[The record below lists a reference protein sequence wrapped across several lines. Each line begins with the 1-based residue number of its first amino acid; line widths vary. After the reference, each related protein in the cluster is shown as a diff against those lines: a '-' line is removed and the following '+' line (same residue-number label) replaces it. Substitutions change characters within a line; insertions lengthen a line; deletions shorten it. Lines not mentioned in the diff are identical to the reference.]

1 MVREANNRINRKRAY
16 FLFILFVAAFA
27 LIIYRLVSIQYIYAS
42 KYKSEADFQHKD
54 EFVVNS
60 KRGKILDRN
69 QVELATSLIE
79 KTVYANPKLVLS
91 PDREAEALSEI
102 LELNPDEIKEK
113 LDNKDLGFC
122 LYQKADKL

>member
-1 MVREANNRINRKRAY
+1 MIREVNNRINRKRIY
-16 FLFILFVAAFA
+16 FLFFLFIAGFI
-27 LIIYRLVSIQYIYAS
+27 LIIYRLVSIQYLYA
-42 KYKSEADFQHKD
+42 YKFTRDADYQHTE

-69 QVELATSLIE
+69 DVELASSLIE

-102 LELNPDEIKEK
+102 LELSSDDI
-113 LDNKDLGFC
+113 
-122 LYQKADKL
+122 